1 MAFFTQDGG
10 LKRCERWSN
19 ALQKVAF
26 CSVKGHLLQSF
37 RTCVIEALT
46 VSRWFIALYV
56 KCRKMPFFRAK
67 RCFCIHQWLSQGLK
81 RISVCA
87 FVNIIMQDKNFY
99 NTLFKELKKL

>member
-1 MAFFTQDGG
+1 MAFFTQNGG

-56 KCRKMPFFRAK
+56 KCRKTPFLVPNGVFVFINGFLK
-67 RCFCIHQWLSQGLK
+67 GLNGFL
-81 RISVCA
+81 
-87 FVNIIMQDKNFY
+87 FVLLL
-99 NTLFKELKKL
+99 TLLCKTKTFITLYLRS